1 VIPETVREG
10 RPVKVAL
17 LQGGRSL
24 ERGVSLRSG
33 ARVTEALLELGHVVE
48 PLDLGPDLVTRLEA
62 LAPDVAFIALH
73 GTEGED
79 GTVQA
84 LLELLGIPHTGPG
97 VAACQRCMDK
107 SLSKFIF
114 REHGIPTPDWVTYS
128 EASIRDFGA
137 ASTFGRAI
145 SRIGLPL
152 VAKPASQGSSLGVKV
167 VTEAEA
173 IPAAL
178 MTALSYDSRA
188 LLETWVSGRELAVSV
203 LGDEVLPVV
212 EAIPAESN
220 AYDFEARY
228 EIGGAHFVCP
238 ADLGEAGTEQVNR
251 IALDAYNALGCSG
264 FSRVDL
270 ILGEGGPQV
279 LEVNAIPGL
288 TETSLLPQAAE
299 AAGVSFEQMVSRIID
314 LAT

>member
-1 VIPETVREG
+1 
-10 RPVKVAL
+10 VKVAL

-24 ERGVSLRSG
+24 ERSVSLRSG
-33 ARVTEALLELGHVVE
+33 ARVTEALLDLGHEIE
-48 PLDLGPDLVTRLEA
+48 PMDLGPDLVTRLTGF
-62 LAPDVAFIALH
+62 APDVAFIALH

-84 LLELLGIPHTGPG
+84 LLELLGIRHTGPR

-107 SLSKFIF
+107 SLAKYIF
-114 REHGIPTPDWVTYS
+114 RENGIPTPDWVTYS
-128 EASIRDFGA
+128 EAAIRDFGA
-137 ASTFGRAI
+137 ASTFDRAVEVV
-145 SRIGLPL
+145 GMPL

-167 VTEAEA
+167 VTERDE
-173 IPAAL
+173 IPNAL
-178 MTALSYDSRA
+178 ITALSYDDRA

-203 LGDEVLPVV
+203 IGDEVLPVV
-212 EAIPAESN
+212 EAIPADSN

-238 ADLGEAGTEQVNR
+238 ADLGADVTDEVER
-251 IALDAYNALGCSG
+251 IAMKAYNALGCSG
-264 FSRVDL
+264 FSRIDL
-270 ILGEGGPQV
+270 ILGDDGPQV

-299 AAGVSFEQMVSRIID
+299 AAGVGFEEMVGKIID
-314 LAT
+314 LAR

>member
-1 VIPETVREG
+1 M
-10 RPVKVAL
+10 KVAL

-33 ARVTEALLELGHVVE
+33 ARVTEALLDLGHEVE
-48 PLDLGPDLVTRLEA
+48 ALDLGPDLVSRLQSID
-62 LAPDVAFIALH
+62 PDIAFIALH

-107 SLSKFIF
+107 SLSKYIF
-114 REHGIPTPDWVTYS
+114 REQDIPTPDWVTFS

-137 ASTFGRAI
+137 ASTFSRAI
-145 SRIGLPL
+145 TTIGLPL

-167 VTEAEA
+167 VTSEAEL
-173 IPAAL
+173 PAAL
-178 MTALSYDSRA
+178 MTALSYDDGA

-203 LGDEVLPVV
+203 LGDEALPIV
-212 EAIPAESN
+212 EAIPTGSN

-228 EIGGAHFVCP
+228 EIGGAEFVCP
-238 ADLGEAGTEQVNR
+238 AELPEEDADLVR
-251 IALDAYNALGCSG
+251 DIALRAYEALGCSG

-270 ILGEGGPQV
+270 ILGEQGPEV

-299 AAGVSFEQMVSRIID
+299 AAGVGFDEMVEKILQ
-314 LAT
+314 LAL

>member
-1 VIPETVREG
+1 M
-10 RPVKVAL
+10 KVAL

-33 ARVTEALLELGHVVE
+33 ARVAEALLELGHEVE
-48 PLDLGPDLVTRLEA
+48 TMDLGPDLVAQLGRF
-62 LAPDVAFIALH
+62 APDVAFIALH

-107 SLSKFIF
+107 SLAKYIF
-114 REHGIPTPDWVTYS
+114 RENGIATPDWVTYS

-137 ASTFGRAI
+137 ASTFPRAI
-145 SRIGLPL
+145 ESLGLPL
-152 VAKPASQGSSLGVKV
+152 VAKPASQGSSLGVKI
-167 VTEAEA
+167 VTSGEE

-178 MTALSYDSRA
+178 MTALSYDDRA

-212 EAIPAESN
+212 EAIPTGSN
-220 AYDFEARY
+220 TYDFEARY

-238 ADLGEAGTEQVNR
+238 AELPEADAGEVKR
-251 IALDAYNALGCSG
+251 IVLAAYEALGCSG

-270 ILGEGGPQV
+270 ILGEDGPRV

-299 AAGVSFEQMVSRIID
+299 AAGVSFGEMVGKILE
-314 LAT
+314 LAR

>member
-1 VIPETVREG
+1 M
-10 RPVKVAL
+10 KVAL

-33 ARVTEALLELGHVVE
+33 ARVTEALLELGHTVE
-48 PLDLGPDLVTRLEA
+48 PLDLGPDLVPDLEA
-62 LAPDVAFIALH
+62 LEPDVAFIALH

-114 REHGIPTPDWVTYS
+114 RENGIPTPDWVTYS

-137 ASTFGRAI
+137 ASTFARAVE
-145 SRIGLPL
+145 RVGLPL

-178 MTALSYDSRA
+178 ITALSYDSRA

-212 EAIPAESN
+212 EAIPADSN

-228 EIGGAHFVCP
+228 EVGGANFVCP
-238 ADLGEAGTEQVNR
+238 ADLDEQGSREVGR

-270 ILGEGGPQV
+270 ILGEDGPQV

-299 AAGVSFEQMVSRIID
+299 AAGFSFEQMVGRILD
-314 LAT
+314 LAR

>member
-1 VIPETVREG
+1 M
-10 RPVKVAL
+10 KVAL

-33 ARVTEALLELGHVVE
+33 ARVTEALLDLGHQVE
-48 PLDLGPDLVTRLEA
+48 PLDLGPDLVPSLEA
-62 LAPDVAFIALH
+62 LDPDVAFIALH

-128 EASIRDFGA
+128 ESAIRDFGA

-145 SRIGLPL
+145 ARVGLPL
-152 VAKPASQGSSLGVKV
+152 VAKPASQGSSLGVTV
-167 VTEAEA
+167 VTEADA

-178 MTALSYDSRA
+178 ITALSYDSRA
-188 LLETWVSGRELAVSV
+188 LLETWISGRELAVSV
-203 LGDEVLPVV
+203 IGDEVLPVV
-212 EAIPAESN
+212 EAIPADSN

-238 ADLGEAGTEQVNR
+238 ADLGEEITAEVNR
-251 IALDAYNALGCSG
+251 IALAAYNALGCSG

-270 ILGEGGPQV
+270 ILGEDGPQV

-299 AAGVSFEQMVSRIID
+299 AAGVDFEQMVSKILE
-314 LAT
+314 LAS

>member
-1 VIPETVREG
+1 M
-10 RPVKVAL
+10 KVAL

-33 ARVTEALLELGHVVE
+33 ARVTEALLDLGHEVE
-48 PLDLGPDLVTRLEA
+48 ALDLGPDLVSRLQSID
-62 LAPDVAFIALH
+62 PDIAFIALH

-107 SLSKFIF
+107 SLSKYIF
-114 REHGIPTPDWVTYS
+114 REQDIPTPDWVTFS

-137 ASTFGRAI
+137 ASTFSRAI
-145 SRIGLPL
+145 TTIGLPL

-167 VTEAEA
+167 VTSEAEL
-173 IPAAL
+173 PAAL
-178 MTALSYDSRA
+178 MTALSYDDRA

-203 LGDEVLPVV
+203 LGDEALPIV
-212 EAIPAESN
+212 EAIPTGSN

-228 EIGGAHFVCP
+228 EIGGAEFVCP
-238 ADLGEAGTEQVNR
+238 AELPEEDADLVRN
-251 IALDAYNALGCSG
+251 IALRAYEALGCSG

-270 ILGEGGPQV
+270 ILGEQGPEV

-299 AAGVSFEQMVSRIID
+299 AAGVGFDEMVEKILQ
-314 LAT
+314 LAL

>member
-1 VIPETVREG
+1 M
-10 RPVKVAL
+10 KVAL

-33 ARVTEALLELGHVVE
+33 SRVTEALLDLDHEVE
-48 PLDLGPDLVTRLEA
+48 AMDLGPDLVSRLQTFDPE
-62 LAPDVAFIALH
+62 VAFIALH

-107 SLSKFIF
+107 SLAKYIF
-114 REHGIPTPDWVTYS
+114 RENGIPTPDWVTYS

-137 ASTFGRAI
+137 ASTFPRAVETV
-145 SRIGLPL
+145 GLPL

-167 VTEAEA
+167 VTSESEL
-173 IPAAL
+173 PAAL
-178 MTALSYDSRA
+178 MTALSYDDRA
-188 LLETWVSGRELAVSV
+188 LLETWISGRELAVSV
-203 LGDEVLPVV
+203 LGDEVLPTV
-212 EAIPAESN
+212 EAIPTGSN

-228 EIGGAHFVCP
+228 EIGGAEFVCP
-238 ADLGEAGTEQVNR
+238 AELGDESADEVR
-251 IALDAYNALGCSG
+251 RVALQAYEALGCSG

-270 ILGEGGPQV
+270 ILGDEGPQV

-299 AAGVSFEQMVSRIID
+299 AAGVGFDEMVEKILR
-314 LAT
+314 LAL

>member
-1 VIPETVREG
+1 M
-10 RPVKVAL
+10 KVAL

-33 ARVTEALLELGHVVE
+33 ARVTEALLDLGHEVE
-48 PLDLGPDLVTRLEA
+48 AMDLGPGLVSQLEA
-62 LAPDVAFIALH
+62 FSPDVAFIALH

-84 LLELLGIPHTGPG
+84 LLELLGIPHTGPR

-107 SLSKFIF
+107 SLAKYIF
-114 REHGIPTPDWVTYS
+114 RENGIATPDWVTYS

-137 ASTFGRAI
+137 ATTFPRAI
-145 SRIGLPL
+145 ADIGLPL

-167 VTEAEA
+167 VTTGEE

-178 MTALSYDSRA
+178 MTALSYDNRA
-188 LLETWVSGRELAVSV
+188 LLETWISGRELAVSV

-212 EAIPAESN
+212 EAIPTGSN
-220 AYDFEARY
+220 SYDFEARY

-238 ADLGEAGTEQVNR
+238 AELPDEEAAEVKR
-251 IALDAYNALGCSG
+251 IALAAYEALGCSG

-270 ILGEGGPQV
+270 ILGDSGPQV

-299 AAGVSFEQMVSRIID
+299 AAGVSFGEMVEKILE
-314 LAT
+314 LAR

>member
-1 VIPETVREG
+1 
-10 RPVKVAL
+10 VKVAL

-33 ARVTEALLELGHVVE
+33 ARVAEALLDLGHDVE
-48 PLDLGPDLVTRLEA
+48 TLDLGPELVGRLESYR
-62 LAPDVAFIALH
+62 PDVAFIALH

-79 GTVQA
+79 GTIQA
-84 LLELLGIPHTGPG
+84 LLELLGIPHTGPR

-107 SLSKFIF
+107 SLAKYIL
-114 REHGIPTPDWVTYS
+114 RENSIPTPDWVTYS
-128 EASIRDFGA
+128 EAAIRDFGA
-137 ASTFGRAI
+137 ASSFQQATAKV
-145 SRIGLPL
+145 GLPL

-167 VTEAEA
+167 VTRAED
-173 IPAAL
+173 IPGAL

-188 LLETWVSGRELAVSV
+188 LLETWISGRELAVSV
-203 LGDEVLPVV
+203 LGDQALPVV
-212 EAIPAESN
+212 EAIPTENN

-228 EIGGAHFVCP
+228 EIGAASFVCP
-238 ADLGEAGTEQVNR
+238 AELSDEETDEVNR
-251 IALDAYNALGCSG
+251 VALAAYNALGCSG

-270 ILGEGGPQV
+270 ILGEDGPQV
-279 LEVNAIPGL
+279 LEINAIPGL

-299 AAGVSFEQMVSRIID
+299 AAGFEFEAMVEKILD

>member
-1 VIPETVREG
+1 
-10 RPVKVAL
+10 VKVAL

-33 ARVTEALLELGHVVE
+33 ARVTEALLDLGHEVE
-48 PLDLGPDLVTRLEA
+48 ALDLGPDLVSRLQSID
-62 LAPDVAFIALH
+62 PDIAFIALH

-107 SLSKFIF
+107 SLSKYIF
-114 REHGIPTPDWVTYS
+114 REQDIPTPDWVTFS

-137 ASTFGRAI
+137 ASTFPRAI
-145 SRIGLPL
+145 STIGLPL

-167 VTEAEA
+167 VTSEAEL
-173 IPAAL
+173 PAAL
-178 MTALSYDSRA
+178 MTALSYDDGA

-203 LGDEVLPVV
+203 LGDEALPIV
-212 EAIPAESN
+212 EAIPTGSN

-228 EIGGAHFVCP
+228 EIGGAEFVCP
-238 ADLGEAGTEQVNR
+238 AELPEEDADLVRN
-251 IALDAYNALGCSG
+251 IALRAYEALGCSG

-270 ILGEGGPQV
+270 ILGEQGPEV

-299 AAGVSFEQMVSRIID
+299 AAGVGFDEMVEKILQ
-314 LAT
+314 LAL

>member
-1 VIPETVREG
+1 MR
-10 RPVKVAL
+10 VAL

-33 ARVTEALLELGHVVE
+33 ARVTEALLDLGHEVE
-48 PLDLGPDLVTRLEA
+48 TMDLGPELVSRLNGFV
-62 LAPDVAFIALH
+62 PDVAFIALH

-79 GTVQA
+79 GTIQA
-84 LLELLGIPHTGPG
+84 LLELLGIPHTGPR

-107 SLSKFIF
+107 SLSKYIF
-114 REHGIPTPDWVTYS
+114 RENGIATPDWVTYS

-137 ASTFGRAI
+137 ASTFPKAI
-145 SRIGLPL
+145 ETVGLPL

-167 VTEAEA
+167 VTSPEE

-178 MTALSYDSRA
+178 MTAFSYDNRA

-212 EAIPAESN
+212 EAIPTGSN

-228 EIGGAHFVCP
+228 EIGGAQFVCP
-238 ADLGEAGTEQVNR
+238 AELPEADASEVTR
-251 IALDAYNALGCSG
+251 IALAAYEVLGCSG

-270 ILGEGGPQV
+270 ILGEDGPQV

-299 AAGVSFEQMVSRIID
+299 AAGVSFVEMVGKILD
-314 LAT
+314 LAR

>member
-1 VIPETVREG
+1 M
-10 RPVKVAL
+10 KVAL

-33 ARVTEALLELGHVVE
+33 ARVTEALLDLGHEVE
-48 PLDLGPDLVTRLEA
+48 ALDLGPDLVSRLQSID
-62 LAPDVAFIALH
+62 PDIAFIALH

-107 SLSKFIF
+107 SLSKYIF
-114 REHGIPTPDWVTYS
+114 REQDIPTPDWVTFS

-137 ASTFGRAI
+137 ASTFPRAI
-145 SRIGLPL
+145 STIGLPL

-167 VTEAEA
+167 VTSEAEL
-173 IPAAL
+173 PAAL
-178 MTALSYDSRA
+178 MTALSYDDRA

-203 LGDEVLPVV
+203 LGDEALPIV
-212 EAIPAESN
+212 EAIPTGSN

-228 EIGGAHFVCP
+228 EIGGAEFVCP
-238 ADLGEAGTEQVNR
+238 AELPEEDADLVRN
-251 IALDAYNALGCSG
+251 IALRAYEALGCSG

-270 ILGEGGPQV
+270 ILGEQGPEV

-299 AAGVSFEQMVSRIID
+299 AAGVGFDEMVEKILQ
-314 LAT
+314 LAL